1 MSFYAVAVGKR
12 TGVFT
17 SWAECQDQ
25 TKGISGAVYK
35 KFSSETEAK
44 VFVIEKSHDASKRL
58 VSVSTKRK
66 GETID
71 LTYGDDSKSE
81 LVLPKQ
87 KSKTID
93 LTSENFLREKRAS
106 ESSSTTSSAP
116 KKCLCGFI
124 LQEFTVLKGVR

>member
-12 TGVFT
+12 TGIFT

-35 KFSSETEAK
+35 KFSSESEAK
-44 VFVIEKSHDASKRL
+44 VFIVENSHDASKRL
-58 VSVSTKRK
+58 VPVSTKRK

-71 LTYGDDSKSE
+71 LTCGDDSRSE

-93 LTSENFLREKRAS
+93 LTSEDFLREKQAS
-106 ESSSTTSSAP
+106 ASCTTSSAA
-116 KKCLCGFI
+116 KKCLCGLI
-124 LQEFTVLKGVR
+124 LQELTVLKGVR